1 MKTVKINNTEFIR
14 DLENKAVLNT
24 DRDGLRTYQ
33 RTRENLL
40 REKNEREETK
50 QRLQVLEQN
59 INEIKQ
65 LLSDIATL
73 RNQNGN
79 Q

>member
-24 DRDGLRTYQ
+24 DREGLQTFQ